1 MKPRSGDRRVFSPG
15 GLALARNLCPR
26 PHDVYGAYISVTVAS
41 CQLSAI
47 ERFLPVQ
54 TILGA
59 NGQIGTELAH
69 ELHRRFTK
77 DIRLVSRNPRRL
89 HDTDELVTADLMDA
103 EQTAAAVA
111 GSEIAYLTVGLPPDA
126 KLWADQ
132 LPVMMENTIAACE
145 KHGAKLVFFDNTYM
159 YPMTGEP
166 QTEQTRFAPVG
177 SKARTRATMATM
189 LLEAM
194 AAGRVEAVICRA
206 PEFYGPGKTQSF
218 TNAMVFDPISA
229 GKKSR
234 VPLRDDTLRTLIWTP
249 DASRAMALIGNTPSA
264 YGQTWHLPCDDDR
277 VTYRGLIELASASWG
292 REIDYSVMKRPAFFV
307 ARLFNQGVRELW
319 ELLPRYEVDNFF
331 VSDKFKRAFPE
342 FRVTT
347 YAEGVA
353 AIKAD

>member
-1 MKPRSGDRRVFSPG
+1 MTAV
-15 GLALARNLCPR
+15 ALAGEP
-26 PHDVYGAYISVTVAS
+26 DVYGANIGWLVVNDRQSKGLSV
-41 CQLSAI
+41 
-47 ERFLPVQ
+47 VQ

-59 NGQIGTELAH
+59 NGQIGTELAR

-89 HDTDELVTADLMDA
+89 HDTDELVAADLMDA
-103 EQTAAAVA
+103 GQTASAVA

-145 KHGAKLVFFDNTYM
+145 QHGVKLVFFDNTYM

-166 QTEQTRFAPVG
+166 QTEQTRFAPAG
-177 SKARTRATMATM
+177 SKAHTRAKMTTI

-206 PEFYGPGKTQSF
+206 PEFYGPGSTQSF
-218 TNAMVFDPISA
+218 TNELVFDPVVA
-229 GKKSR
+229 GEKPR

-264 YGQTWHLPCDDDR
+264 YGQTWHLPCDDNR
-277 VTYRGLIELASASWG
+277 VTYRGLLELASTSWG
-292 REIDYSVMKRPAFFV
+292 RKIDYSITTRPMFFA
-307 ARLFNQGVRELW
+307 ARLFNPGARELW
-319 ELLPRYEVDNFF
+319 ELLPRYDVDNLF
-331 VSDKFKRAFPE
+331 VSDKFMQAFPE

-353 AIKAD
+353 AIEAE

>member
-1 MKPRSGDRRVFSPG
+1 M
-15 GLALARNLCPR
+15 
-26 PHDVYGAYISVTVAS
+26 
-41 CQLSAI
+41 
-47 ERFLPVQ
+47 Q

-69 ELHRRFTK
+69 ELHGRYTK
-77 DIRLVSRNPRRL
+77 DIRLVSRNPERL
-89 HDTDELVTADLMDA
+89 HDTDELVAADLMDA

-111 GSEIAYLTVGLPPDA
+111 GSDIAYLTVGLPPDA

-145 KHGAKLVFFDNTYM
+145 AHGAKLVFFDNTYM
-159 YPMTGEP
+159 YPMTSDP

-177 SKARTRATMATM
+177 SKAHTRAKMATM

-218 TNAMVFDPISA
+218 TNAMVFDPIA
-229 GKKSR
+229 QGKKSR

-264 YGQTWHLPCDDDR
+264 YGQTWHLPCDDNR

-292 REIDYSVMKRPAFFV
+292 REIDYSVMKRPVFFV

-319 ELLPRYEVDNFF
+319 ELLPRYEVDNLF
-331 VSDKFKRAFPE
+331 VSDKFKRAFPD